1 MRKEVNMCDH
11 DRLRTVGDRV
21 FCCECGKELDI
32 AFLEGKNSVKNQSDN
47 TGTEKAPA
55 KKTRTK
61 KAV

>member
-1 MRKEVNMCDH
+1 MCEH

-21 FCCECGKELDI
+21 FCCKCGKELDI
-32 AFLEGKNSVKNQSDN
+32 AFLEGKNGAKKPSDN
-47 TGTEKAPA
+47 TGTDKTPV

>member
-1 MRKEVNMCDH
+1 MCEH

-32 AFLEGKNSVKNQSDN
+32 AFLEGKNSAKNPPDN
-47 TGTEKAPA
+47 TGKDIAQT

>member
-1 MRKEVNMCDH
+1 MCEH

-21 FCCECGKELDI
+21 FCCKCGKELDI
-32 AFLEGKNSVKNQSDN
+32 AFLEGKNGAIKPSDN
-47 TGTEKAPA
+47 TGTDKTPV

>member
-1 MRKEVNMCDH
+1 MCEH

-21 FCCECGKELDI
+21 FCCKCGKELDI
-32 AFLEGKNSVKNQSDN
+32 AFLEGKNGAKKPSDN
-47 TGTEKAPA
+47 TGTDKTPM